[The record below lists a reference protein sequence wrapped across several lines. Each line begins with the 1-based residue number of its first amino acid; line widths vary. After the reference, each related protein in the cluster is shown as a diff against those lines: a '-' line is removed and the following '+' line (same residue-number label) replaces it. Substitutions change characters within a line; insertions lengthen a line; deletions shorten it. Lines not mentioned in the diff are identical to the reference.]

1 MKIFIFGAGASK
13 GSQGQVDNPSFVS
26 PLTDE
31 LFDDE
36 YRGYATYGQYEI
48 LSKAELSKCAEES
61 KNNGSVEQWL
71 TQRWNN
77 INNFTQLRTQSAEK
91 IFFGRLTFYIWQLL
105 QAVSTQTYNS
115 SNAYTVLMEKLRI
128 SDQPFGLISFN
139 YDTLLDRAA
148 IEVFGETFTSI
159 DDYYNFPYIKPH
171 GSVNWILGK
180 RDGDPNTPPEAQLD
194 IGIKIDTA
202 VKHMLTGSAL
212 SLNTLRVLGPRQPT
226 LSNLTFMINVFS
238 NQYFYPLI
246 FMPLS
251 SKLYPFVDGFSETI
265 IQRSKELI
273 KKATEIYLI
282 GYNAKDD
289 IIKDILLEAPAPTP
303 LHIVKN
309 GSAEQTMEEV
319 LHLAPSLLV
328 RGNAS
333 NFGFRDF
340 AERYK

>member
-1 MKIFIFGAGASK
+1 MKIFIFGAGASR
-13 GSQGQVDNPSFVS
+13 GSQGRVDNPSFVS

-31 LFDDE
+31 LFDEE

-48 LSKAELSKCAEES
+48 LSKSELSKCANES
-61 KNNGSVEQWL
+61 KKMGSVEQWL

-77 INNFTQLRTQSAEK
+77 ISNFSQPRNQKVEK
-91 IFFGRLTFYIWQLL
+91 IFFGRVTFYIWQLL
-105 QAVSTQTYNS
+105 QAVSSQTYNS
-115 SNAYTVLMEKLRI
+115 SNAYALLMEKLRI

-139 YDTLLDRAA
+139 YDTLLDRAV
-148 IEVFGETFTSI
+148 IDVFDETLTSF
-159 DDYYNFPYIKPH
+159 DDYNNFPFVKPH

-180 RDGDPNTPPEAQLD
+180 RASDPNTAPEASLD
-194 IGIKIDTA
+194 IPLRIDFA
-202 VKHMLTGSAL
+202 VRHMLTGSAL
-212 SLNTLRVLGPRQPT
+212 PLGTLWVFGAKQAT
-226 LSNLTFMINVFS
+226 LDDLTRMVNVYG

-265 IQRSKELI
+265 IQKGKELI
-273 KKATEIYLI
+273 QQATEIYLI
-282 GYNAKDD
+282 GYSAKDD
-289 IIKDILLEAPAPTP
+289 IIKDFLLEARSPTP

-319 LHLAPSLLV
+319 LHLAPHLLIK
-328 RGNAS
+328 GKTY

-340 AERYK
+340 AERY